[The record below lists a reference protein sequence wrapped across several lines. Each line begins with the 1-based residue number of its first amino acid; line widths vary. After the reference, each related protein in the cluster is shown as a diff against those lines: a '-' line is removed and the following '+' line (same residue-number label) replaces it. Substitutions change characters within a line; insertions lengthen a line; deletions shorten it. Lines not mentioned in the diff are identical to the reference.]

1 MNRKMVFYMIGQM
14 IKLEAALLV
23 LPLLVSLIYKEHETA
38 QSFLITIGIALVLGF
53 ALTLIFRTKNRVI
66 YAKEGFVIV
75 ALTWLALSA
84 VGCLPFI
91 ISGEIPSFFD
101 AFF

>member
-23 LPLLVSLIYKEHETA
+23 LPLLVSLIYREHETA
-38 QSFLITIGIALVLGF
+38 LSFLITIGIALVLGF

-66 YAKEGFVIV
+66 YAKEG
-75 ALTWLALSA
+75 L
-84 VGCLPFI
+84 
-91 ISGEIPSFFD
+91 
-101 AFF
+101 